1 MSQYPDTYGKPT
13 KALPDILGPLN
24 VDQQGDKL
32 VPSNDMAAVA
42 PTWATGK
49 ESKDPLGVVIKG
61 GK

>member
-1 MSQYPDTYGKPT
+1 MYPDSYGKAT

-24 VDQQGDKL
+24 IASQGDKL
-32 VPSNDMAAVA
+32 VPENDMAEVA
-42 PTWATGK
+42 PSWASGK

>member
-1 MSQYPDTYGKPT
+1 MSYPDSYGKPT

-32 VPSNDMAAVA
+32 VPANDMAAVA
-42 PTWATGK
+42 PPWVMGK
-49 ESKDPLGVVIKG
+49 ESKDPLGVTIKG

>member
-1 MSQYPDTYGKPT
+1 MYPDMYGKKT

-32 VPSNDMAAVA
+32 VPANDMAEVA
-42 PTWATGK
+42 KPWVTGS